1 LRSLY
6 DGHHWFQLRDAVS
19 KTESRRIYQGA
30 VAPAFNQRDEAE
42 ICLQRAIAATS
53 ASDESAAARELLI
66 HLYMRAGQYS
76 KAVARMKEQIASK
89 SGKPPSSG
97 DQAMLA
103 VISQLPDQ
111 ITASR
116 GASTLRYEMRGAS
129 LSVTLNINGKPVNF
143 LLDSDSNMSVIS
155 ESEASRLGISVI
167 QGDVSVAGVTATAG
181 SGARI
186 AVAKELFV
194 GSIRFKN
201 VAFLVLRD
209 DQDPFVDWPAGT
221 RGILGLPVMLALE
234 TLRWR
239 PHGTIDI
246 GFTPST
252 TNLSRANICFDSDDP
267 IIQLEFDGRKLE
279 FVLDTG
285 GTDSELWSPFAKDF
299 AALLKQSGKKESK
312 TLTGYTGS
320 GDVDV
325 ITLPEIHLGL
335 GDFVG
340 ILRPAPVL
348 TKPSVRPSNWY
359 YGRASMD
366 ILNQAH
372 AVTIDFVA
380 MTVRLNQA

>member
-1 LRSLY
+1 MPQTFPASKPATIRVLLPFTLILAAAASFAIDQPPTDLRSLY

-30 VAPAFNQRDEAE
+30 VAAAFNQRDEPE
-42 ICLQRAIAATS
+42 ICVQRAIAATS

-89 SGKPPSSG
+89 SGKPPPSG

-155 ESEASRLGISVI
+155 ESEASRLGMSVL
-167 QGDVSVAGVTATAG
+167 QGDISVAGVTGTAG
-181 SGARI
+181 GARI
-186 AVAKELFV
+186 AVAKELV
-194 GSIRFKN
+194 AGSIRFKN

-246 GFTPST
+246 GFTPARRTCRAPTSASIVMIQSSNLNST
-252 TNLSRANICFDSDDP
+252 AENSNLYWILAARIVNSGRHSR
-267 IIQLEFDGRKLE
+267 
-279 FVLDTG
+279 
-285 GTDSELWSPFAKDF
+285 
-299 AALLKQSGKKESK
+299 K
-312 TLTGYTGS
+312 TS
-320 GDVDV
+320 
-325 ITLPEIHLGL
+325 
-335 GDFVG
+335 
-340 ILRPAPVL
+340 
-348 TKPSVRPSNWY
+348 
-359 YGRASMD
+359 
-366 ILNQAH
+366 
-372 AVTIDFVA
+372 
-380 MTVRLNQA
+380 RLS